1 VNLVG
6 SMIRQEFHREL
17 DDIKG
22 KVVVLFALVREGVA
36 AATDALLTGD
46 RIRAEELVSAD
57 ERLDAL
63 DTEIEAMAERLLLTQ
78 APMASEYH
86 FLVTAMRIVPELERS
101 GDLVEH
107 IAQRAGRGIGPQ
119 LTPTMRGI
127 VQQLGDKVG
136 ALWQVAATAFERRD
150 PSVHDELEAADAD
163 VNTLARQL
171 WADTATSDL
180 PSETKMEL
188 ALIARFYERLG
199 DHACHIT
206 ARIRPVAGQTS
217 R

>member
-1 VNLVG
+1 MA
-6 SMIRQEFHREL
+6 SYIRQEFHREL

-22 KVVVLFALVREGVA
+22 KVVVLFALVREGIA
-36 AATDALLTGD
+36 AATDALLTSD
-46 RIRAEELVSAD
+46 RIRADALVSAD
-57 ERLDAL
+57 ERLDSL
-63 DTEIEAMAERLLLTQ
+63 DTEIEAVVERLLLTQ

-107 IAQRAGRGIGPQ
+107 IAQRVGRGIGSQ
-119 LTPTMRGI
+119 LPPILRGI
-127 VQQLGDKVG
+127 VQELGDKVG
-136 ALWQVAATAFERRD
+136 ALWQ
-150 PSVHDELEAADAD
+150 EAADAFERQD
-163 VNTLARQL
+163 PSVYDDLRAADRAVNALAHQL
-171 WADTATSDL
+171 WSGTVASDL

-206 ARIRPVAGQTS
+206 ARIRPVAG
-217 R
+217 RAVR

>member
-1 VNLVG
+1 MRLVG
-6 SMIRQEFHREL
+6 RLIRQEFHREL
-17 DDIKG
+17 DDIQG

-36 AATDALLTGD
+36 AATDALLTSD
-46 RIRAEELVSAD
+46 RLRADELVAAD
-57 ERLDAL
+57 QRLDSL
-63 DTEIEAMAERLLLTQ
+63 DSEIEAIVERLLLTQ

-107 IAQRAGRGIGPQ
+107 IAQRVGRGIGSQ
-119 LTPTMRGI
+119 LSPTMRGI
-127 VQQLGDKVG
+127 IQQLGDKVG
-136 ALWQVAATAFERRD
+136 ALWHVAAGAFERRD
-150 PSVHDELEAADAD
+150 PSVHGDLETADLE
-163 VNTLARQL
+163 VNALARQL
-171 WADTATSDL
+171 WTDTAASDL

-206 ARIRPVAGQTS
+206 ARIRAVAGQTS